1 MVRFGFD
8 DQDFFEIYPVRYAS
22 ALGEAGLPAY
32 RDAVDARRDCESF
45 AVRYGQTRVSLP
57 GGVHRALTPW
67 SGKLGGL
74 VSPV

>member
-8 DQDFFEIYPVRYAS
+8 DQDFFEIDPVRCAS

-32 RDAVDARRDCESF
+32 RDAVDARRDRESF

-57 GGVHRALTPW
+57 AAYIARSRRGP
-67 SGKLGGL
+67 GKLGGL